1 MLLLRFANMWM
12 GMLSTISLLQI
23 FTVLEGLKLKETE
36 DLLMHFAIWLR

>member
-1 MLLLRFANMWM
+1 MLLLRFANVD
-12 GMLSTISLLQI
+12 GNAVTTISQLQI